1 MKIKNNKGSIEVI
14 CGPMFSGKT
23 EELICRVKNAKKN
36 NAKLNPLVFKP
47 MVDTRYSK
55 SKVVSHNKNAIECK
69 PIKNIREI
77 LSLKNKSKMIAID
90 EVQFFEKEVVFVCNQ
105 LANEGV
111 RVVVS
116 GLDMDFMGAPFGE
129 MPYLIAI
136 SEKVTKM
143 KALCNCCGNEA
154 AYTHR
159 KDREKKLILLGEEK
173 KYEALCRSC
182 FIKKNSK

>member
-1 MKIKNNKGSIEVI
+1 
-14 CGPMFSGKT
+14 
-23 EELICRVKNAKKN
+23 
-36 NAKLNPLVFKP
+36 
-47 MVDTRYSK
+47 
-55 SKVVSHNKNAIECK
+55 
-69 PIKNIREI
+69 
-77 LSLKNKSKMIAID
+77 MIAID

-143 KALCNCCGNEA
+143 KALCNCCGKEA

-159 KDREKKLILLGEEK
+159 KDGEKKLILLGEEK

-182 FIKKNSK
+182 FIKKNSR